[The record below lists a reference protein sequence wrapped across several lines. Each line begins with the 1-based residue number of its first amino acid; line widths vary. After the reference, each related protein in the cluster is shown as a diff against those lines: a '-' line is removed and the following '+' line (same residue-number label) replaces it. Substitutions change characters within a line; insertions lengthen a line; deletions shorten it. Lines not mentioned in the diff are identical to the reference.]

1 MDPCRI
7 KTRAEAGISLAECVE
22 VLVSGGLISEGAAT
36 PCGATYTSV
45 GRVTLARPTP
55 QARTRELRSAALP
68 EPTIARFVKLRLS
81 GPHLPANEDDQV
93 ALMAVNVLGEE
104 IEESDKPTP
113 ALPKSEPSYS
123 PYDDL
128 AFVMYVDTEIADL
141 VRTLA
146 GKKKIA
152 VAGLVVTQSNCSCGF
167 GKQGNVGN
175 VNGFPMMAALLD
187 LQSYKIKCGGV
198 IIDKRYVLTAA
209 HCLGGQ
215 TPSTLAVAVGENDV
229 NTPFNTSAAAFH
241 RIEQFIIHPLYSS
254 LNYDYDIA
262 LLRLN
267 KSLEFSHRV
276 GPVCLPFKFK
286 NTTMPGPN
294 LTILGWGTQDVSGG
308 PTFNV
313 LRKVYGHMIEQDAC
327 RVNVPSLTNTQFC
340 TNTPGDDAC
349 QEGTLSRWSRLHLPV
364 PYKTPPN
371 TANNEVERRN
381 EDRLNKVLLYPH
393 YHREDWTVPKQWV
406 TLKLL
411 ITSVEIACKE
421 PSKNEEDE
429 DEDFTDF
436 STQVIAYIAG
446 NVVHVLIKE
455 IKCDIFPGALISDSS
470 NNYHKFISLK
480 DKGGLIYPSMV
491 ML

>member
-1 MDPCRI
+1 MQ
-7 KTRAEAGISLAECVE
+7 TF
-22 VLVSGGLISEGAAT
+22 
-36 PCGATYTSV
+36 
-45 GRVTLARPTP
+45 
-55 QARTRELRSAALP
+55 LRFL
-68 EPTIARFVKLRLS
+68 L
-81 GPHLPANEDDQV
+81 V
-93 ALMAVNVLGEE
+93 ALFCSLR
-104 IEESDKPTP
+104 
-113 ALPKSEPSYS
+113 Y
-123 PYDDL
+123 
-128 AFVMYVDTEIADL
+128 
-141 VRTLA
+141 
-146 GKKKIA
+146 
-152 VAGLVVTQSNCSCGF
+152 GLVVTQSNCSCGF

-286 NTTMPGPN
+286 NTTMPGSN

-349 QEGTLSRWSRLHLPV
+349 QFGFGGPLLYADKETGAFFNIGIFSSGHV
-364 PYKTPPN
+364 C
-371 TANNEVERRN
+371 ANNDQPGVNTR
-381 EDRLNKVLLYPH
+381 VPPLL
-393 YHREDWTVPKQWV
+393 DW
-406 TLKLL
+406 
-411 ITSVEIACKE
+411 I
-421 PSKNEEDE
+421 
-429 DEDFTDF
+429 
-436 STQVIAYIAG
+436 
-446 NVVHVLIKE
+446 VVNSPDADYCPLQ
-455 IKCDIFPGALISDSS
+455 
-470 NNYHKFISLK
+470 
-480 DKGGLIYPSMV
+480 
-491 ML
+491 